1 MNLLNG
7 IIKKSKSKTHLAH
20 HNHNHNHNSH
30 VAGRSSAEY
39 DSASLSPHQSQYQ
52 SDRAMSPASASTLSF
67 ASSTSH
73 FMDRTASLP
82 ALKRGKGSA
91 SSTGSNSNSGSS
103 YRPSI
108 KLQTDLTESS
118 STLTLPLP
126 HRARNHHHS
135 RGHGYGHSQSGNSN
149 SHGGTEAHERE
160 RAYMDIDLNL
170 DTMDFLAPSA
180 VPRPAGQ
187 KLVSR
192 APVVR
197 DSEMGRERERH
208 RGKFGLGGAG
218 AGAGSSSRLHLNQS
232 YSSLQQRSNGQ
243 QQQQQE
249 QEQDKE
255 REREKEGHGQS
266 YRSPSSPN
274 GPPLFRDPFS
284 TSPAS
289 PMSFTSSIS
298 IANWNGSTTSFSTID
313 TARGEVVSPSPS
325 PGLDRSLSQAQSR
338 TTLSRNG
345 SQRQGSHSSTL
356 NGVLHSNDPVPAD
369 SEDADWN
376 APDSWAVDWEDDVGR
391 DYATDSDGSYDADFD
406 EFGSY
411 GVRGGTDLETLD
423 MVDMEIGS
431 DSSHSGS
438 GGSHRDRRAVGAGR
452 WDDGGGSVQTHGQVG
467 SRSTHSPAITV
478 NSRALGFSVSTTY
491 PVKIYR
497 ADESW
502 EILPISVDVTVAD
515 LTKLLNVTMLGEN
528 EKEIHRLFLRER
540 GRGEPL

>member
-1 MNLLNG
+1 
-7 IIKKSKSKTHLAH
+7 
-20 HNHNHNHNSH
+20 
-30 VAGRSSAEY
+30 
-39 DSASLSPHQSQYQ
+39 
-52 SDRAMSPASASTLSF
+52 
-67 ASSTSH
+67 
-73 FMDRTASLP
+73 
-82 ALKRGKGSA
+82 
-91 SSTGSNSNSGSS
+91 
-103 YRPSI
+103 
-108 KLQTDLTESS
+108 
-118 STLTLPLP
+118 
-126 HRARNHHHS
+126 
-135 RGHGYGHSQSGNSN
+135 
-149 SHGGTEAHERE
+149 
-160 RAYMDIDLNL
+160 MDIDLNL

-208 RGKFGLGGAG
+208 RGRFGLGGAG
-218 AGAGSSSRLHLNQS
+218 TGSSSRLHLNQS
-232 YSSLQQRSNGQ
+232 YSSLQSRAGGQ
-243 QQQQQE
+243 QQQDQD
-249 QEQDKE
+249 QDKD
-255 REREKEGHGQS
+255 REKGGHGQS
-266 YRSPSSPN
+266 YRSPSSPS

-313 TARGEVVSPSPS
+313 TIHGESFSPSPS
-325 PGLDRSLSQAQSR
+325 PGLDRSLSQTQSR
-338 TTLSRNG
+338 STLSRNG
-345 SQRQGSHSSTL
+345 SRRQGSHSSTL
-356 NGVLHSNDPVPAD
+356 NGVLHLDDPVPAD

-391 DYATDSDGSYDADFD
+391 DHATDSDGSYDADFD

-411 GVRGGTDLETLD
+411 GGRGGTNSDMLD

-452 WDDGGGSVQTHGQVG
+452 WDDGSGSVQTHGQVG
-467 SRSTHSPAITV
+467 SRPTHSPTITV
-478 NSRALGFSVSTTY
+478 NSRSLGFSVSTTY

-540 GRGEPL
+540 GLGEPL